1 MAQIFRRTTR
11 TGDAR
16 YDVRTRIGG
25 RVVTRTFKRKR
36 DAEAYATSVE
46 ADRLRGVV
54 IDPRRARVTLAT
66 YGRENLRDRRPGL
79 ALRTADQY
87 SWLLEQ
93 HILPEL
99 GKRALGDIDPAMVR
113 SWNARLAERHP
124 TTAAKAYRLLSSIM
138 RAAVADEVVTR
149 NPCQVKGAA
158 VERSAER
165 PVASIAEV
173 TALAEAMPD
182 HLQVAVL
189 LGAWCQLRRG
199 ELLGL
204 RRRDIDLNRG
214 TLTVE
219 LTRGPRMGGEE
230 IIKAPKTDAGRR
242 TVAIPGN
249 VLPLVERHLEVYV
262 GHEPDAPFLV
272 GEMGHALLVKA
283 LNKAWSE
290 ARSIVGRTDL
300 RLHDL
305 RHSGLTWAAATGA
318 SVAELMRR
326 AGHKS
331 PVAALHYQHATDDRD
346 RVLAE
351 ALAELGRRAVERPT
365 GVSTSDGPE
374 PANQTLSSDVPR
386 VSPRDGRAME
396 GDEGPEDRSQWA
408 VVVPL
413 TRKNDGGD
421 DGTRT
426 RDPLLA
432 KQVL

>member
-1 MAQIFRRTTR
+1 MAQIFKRSTN
-11 TGDAR
+11 TGEAR

-46 ADRLRGVV
+46 ADRLRGVA

-66 YGRENLRDRRPGL
+66 YGRENLRIRRAGL
-79 ALRTADQY
+79 ALRTVDQY
-87 SWLLEQ
+87 SWLLEE

-99 GKRALGDIDPAMVR
+99 GKRALGDIDPSMVR
-113 SWNARLAERHP
+113 LWNARLSGRHP

-138 RAAVADEVVTR
+138 RSAVADEIVTR

-158 VERSAER
+158 VERSTER
-165 PVASIAEV
+165 PVASMAEV
-173 TALAEAMPD
+173 AALAEAMPD
-182 HLQVAVL
+182 HLRVAVL

-204 RRRDIDLNRG
+204 RRRDVDVTRG
-214 TLTVE
+214 SLTVE

-230 IIKAPKTDAGRR
+230 IIKSPKTEAGRR

-249 VLPLVERHLEVYV
+249 VLPAVERHLDIYV
-262 GHEPDAPFLV
+262 GSEPGSPFLV
-272 GEMGHALLVKA
+272 GEKGRALLVKS
-283 LNKAWSE
+283 LTKAWSE
-290 ARSIVGRTDL
+290 ARVSVGRTDL

-318 SVAELMRR
+318 SLAELMRR
-326 AGHKS
+326 AGHQS
-331 PVAALHYQHATDDRD
+331 PVAALRYQHATDDRD

-351 ALAELGRRAVERPT
+351 LGRRAGGGPTEVTPPERP
-365 GVSTSDGPE
+365 S
-374 PANQTLSSDVPR
+374 PANRTLPIDD
-386 VSPRDGRAME
+386 PRDGRAIE
-396 GDEGPEDRSQWA
+396 GDVEQEDRSRWA
-408 VVVPL
+408 EILPL
-413 TRKNDGGD
+413 TRENIGGD

-426 RDPLLA
+426 HDPLLA

>member
-1 MAQIFRRTTR
+1 MAQIFKRS
-11 TGDAR
+11 TGTGEAR

-46 ADRLRGVV
+46 ADRLRGVA

-66 YGRENLRDRRPGL
+66 YGRENLQDRRPGL

-99 GKRALGDIDPAMVR
+99 GKQALGDVDPSMVR
-113 SWNARLAERHP
+113 LWNARLAKRHP

-138 RAAVADEVVTR
+138 RSAVADEIVTR

-165 PVASIAEV
+165 PVASMAEV
-173 TALAEAMPD
+173 AALAQAMPD
-182 HLQVAVL
+182 HLRVAVL

-204 RRRDIDLNRG
+204 RRQDIDVARG
-214 TLTVE
+214 TLAVE
-219 LTRGPRMGGEE
+219 LTRGPRMGGAE

-249 VLPLVERHLEVYV
+249 VLPDVERQLEIYV
-262 GHEPDAPFLV
+262 GPELDSPFLV
-272 GEMGHALLVKA
+272 GEKGRALLVKSFT
-283 LNKAWSE
+283 KAWSE
-290 ARSIVGRTDL
+290 ARISVGRTDL

-318 SVAELMRR
+318 SLAELMRR
-326 AGHKS
+326 AGHRS
-331 PVAALHYQHATDDRD
+331 PVAALRYQHATDDRD

-351 ALAELGRRAVERPT
+351 ALAELGRRACGRPT
-365 GVSTSDGPE
+365 DDDTSGVSE
-374 PANQTLSSDVPR
+374 PAIGAD
-386 VSPRDGRAME
+386 PRDGRAME
-396 GDEGPEDRSQWA
+396 GEGEQEDWSQWA
-408 VVVPL
+408 EIVPL
-413 TRKNDGGD
+413 TRENMSGD

-426 RDPLLA
+426 HDPLLA

>member
-1 MAQIFRRTTR
+1 MAQIFKRSTH

-46 ADRLRGVV
+46 ADRLRGVA

-66 YGRENLRDRRPGL
+66 YGRENLQNRRAGL

-99 GKRALGDIDPAMVR
+99 GKHALGIIEPSMVR

-124 TTAAKAYRLLSSIM
+124 ATAAKAYRLLSSIM
-138 RAAVADEVVTR
+138 RSAIADEIITR
-149 NPCQVKGAA
+149 NSCQVKGAA
-158 VERSAER
+158 VERANER
-165 PVASIAEV
+165 PVASMAEV
-173 TALAEAMPD
+173 AALAEAMPD
-182 HLQVAVL
+182 HLRVAVLL

-204 RRRDIDLNRG
+204 RRRDIDLTRG
-214 TLTVE
+214 SLTVE

-230 IIKAPKTDAGRR
+230 IIKSPKTEAGRR

-249 VLPLVERHLEVYV
+249 VLAVVERHLEIYV
-262 GHEPDAPFLV
+262 GPESDAAFLV
-272 GEMGHALLVKA
+272 GENGRALLVKSFT
-283 LNKAWSE
+283 KAWSE
-290 ARSIVGRTDL
+290 ARVAVGRTDL

-318 SVAELMRR
+318 SLAELMRR
-326 AGHKS
+326 AGHQS
-331 PVAALHYQHATDDRD
+331 PVAALRYQHATDDRD

-351 ALAELGRRAVERPT
+351 ALAELGRRAGGGPT
-365 GVSTSDGPE
+365 DTTPPDAPL
-374 PANQTLSSDVPR
+374 PAKQTLSND
-386 VSPRDGRAME
+386 SPRDVKTRY
-396 GDEGPEDRSQWA
+396 
-408 VVVPL
+408 PL
-413 TRKNDGGD
+413 YGLAPVGLLQFKPVR
-421 DGTRT
+421 RT
-426 RDPLLA
+426 S
-432 KQVL
+432 